1 MLKLKMTLHFRLT
14 LDEDGRWR
22 QHKYLLYVA
31 SADALAN
38 RRRRGENVLHV
49 VCLSAEG
56 DHLSMRLT
64 SLIKPMNSTH

>member
-1 MLKLKMTLHFRLT
+1 MAAGGK
-14 LDEDGRWR
+14 
-22 QHKYLLYVA
+22 HKYLLYVA